1 MNRFDLQD
9 TPLAGLRRVVSRR
22 LGDERGHLTRAF
34 CQDELREVGWRAVV
48 AQANLTHT
56 RYKGTV
62 RGLHFQ
68 YPPHAEMKLVRCLR
82 GEVWDVAVD
91 LRRGSPTFLHW
102 HAERL
107 SGDNLVSML
116 IPEGFAH
123 GFQTL
128 TDDVDMLYL
137 HSAAHVAGS
146 EGGLSVHDPALT
158 LPWPLPIG
166 TLSERDRTHPFITE
180 CFEGIVIP

>member
-1 MNRFDLQD
+1 MSRLNVED
-9 TPLAGLRRVVSRR
+9 TSLAGLRRVVSHR
-22 LGDERGHLTRAF
+22 LGDERGYLARAF
-34 CQDELREVGWRAVV
+34 CQDELRNAGWTAAV

-56 RYKGTV
+56 RDKGTV

-68 YPPHAEMKLVRCLR
+68 HPPRAEMKLVRCLR

-91 LRRGSPTFLHW
+91 LRRGSPTFLRW
-102 HAERL
+102 YAERL
-107 SGDNLVSML
+107 SGENLTALL

-137 HSAAHVAGS
+137 HSTAHAPGS
-146 EGGLSVHDPALT
+146 EGGLSVRDPVLA

-166 TLSERDRTHPFITE
+166 TLSERDQSHSFITDG
-180 CFEGIVIP
+180 FEGIALT